1 MALLDV
7 VLLLVVIFG
16 LAYIRVPI
24 IIWTCVI
31 GTTLVLIS
39 LFGKLSFLFLAP
51 FWIVFLAAAAF
62 ANIKQLRLNYLTL
75 PLIKKL
81 QKQMPSIS
89 ETEREAIEAG
99 NVWWE
104 KDLFSGRP
112 HWKKFLSMPP
122 PKLTTE
128 EQDFIDNQV
137 ETLCNMLNDWEILNN
152 NHNLPESVWQYLKN
166 EKFFG
171 LVIPKEYGGRGFSA
185 LAHST
190 MVVKIATRSISA
202 AVNTMVPNSLGPGEL
217 LLHYG
222 TDEQKKYYL
231 PRLAKGED
239 IPCFALTSPEAGSD
253 AGSIID
259 KGIVCRGQ
267 YEGKEIIGIRLTW
280 DKRYITLAPV
290 ATVLGIA
297 FRLYDPDNFLNKG
310 KVDLGITLCLVPT
323 SHPGVETGNRHYPLH
338 LAFLNGPTRG
348 KDVFIPIDWIIGGV
362 ANAGQGWKMLMEC
375 LSIGRSIS
383 LPALSTACT
392 KLAYRTTGAYAH
404 IRRQF
409 NTEIAHFE
417 GVEEALGNIA
427 GYTYLTESCR
437 LFTVGAV
444 DQHVK
449 PSIASAIAKYHMTE
463 MARKVVMH
471 AMDVHAGH
479 GIQMGPRNVLATS
492 HLAIPVSI
500 TVEGANI
507 LTRNLIIFGQGAIRC
522 HPYLLKEI
530 KLFSQPDS
538 DEKTRS
544 LDRILVSH
552 TGYLISNMVRTF
564 WRGLTAGKLIFSP
577 VRGQAARYYKQISRT
592 SSMLAFLTDVSIM
605 TLGGTLKRKER
616 ISARL
621 GDILSEMYLASAV
634 LKYYRD
640 NNEPT
645 SDLDYV
651 RWCVEMCLYKI
662 QIACDELL
670 QNFPIKWLGKILR
683 WIIFPYGT
691 SFYKPSDDLHHK
703 IVGPMLNPSEFRDR
717 LTDFCYISKDPND
730 PVRRLD
736 VVLEEREGIEPLW
749 IKFQEAIRRGL
760 VSRHASFE
768 EQMDAAEK
776 SGALTTSEILALSD
790 FNATLKEV
798 IKVNEFT
805 FDLSTVVS

>member
-1 MALLDV
+1 MAVFDV
-7 VLLLVVIFG
+7 VILLFVVFG

-24 IIWTCVI
+24 ILWTGFI
-31 GTTLVLIS
+31 GVVLVLIS
-39 LFGKLSFLFLAP
+39 LSGTLFFPFLALFWILFLA
-51 FWIVFLAAAAF
+51 VAAF
-62 ANIKQLRLNYLTL
+62 ANLKQLRQKYFTI
-75 PLIKKL
+75 PLIEKL

-112 HWKKFLSMPP
+112 HWKKLLSMPS
-122 PKLTTE
+122 PKLSEE
-128 EQDFIDNQV
+128 EQHFIDNQV
-137 ETLCNMLNDWEILNN
+137 ETLCHMLNDWEILNN
-152 NHNLPESVWQYLKN
+152 NHNLPDDVWQYLKN

-231 PRLAKGED
+231 PRLARGDD

-267 YEGKEIIGIRLTW
+267 YEGKEILGIRLTW

-310 KVDLGITLCLVPT
+310 KEDLGITLCLVPT
-323 SHPGVETGNRHYPLH
+323 SHPGVEIGNRHYPLH
-338 LAFLNGPTRG
+338 LAFMNGPTRG
-348 KDVFIPIDWIIGGV
+348 KDVFIPIEWIIGGV
-362 ANAGQGWKMLMEC
+362 SNAGQGWKMLMEC

-383 LPALSTACT
+383 LPALSTACA
-392 KLAYRTTGAYAH
+392 KLAFRMTGAYAQ

-409 NTEIAHFE
+409 NTEIANFE

-427 GYTYLTESCR
+427 GLTYLTESCR

-444 DQHVK
+444 DQNVK

-463 MARKVVMH
+463 MARKVIMH

-479 GIQMGPRNVLATS
+479 SIQIGPRNILATA
-492 HLAIPVSI
+492 HMAIPVSI

-522 HPYLLKEI
+522 HPYLLQEI
-530 KLFSQPDS
+530 KLFSKPDS
-538 DEKTRS
+538 DEKMRS
-544 LDRILVSH
+544 LDRILISH
-552 TGYLISNMVRTF
+552 VGYLISNMVRTF
-564 WRGLTAGKLIFSP
+564 WRGLTAGTLIFSP
-577 VRGQAARYYKQISRT
+577 VRGPTARYYRQLSRM
-592 SSMLAFLTDVSIM
+592 SSVLAFLSDVSILS
-605 TLGGTLKRKER
+605 LGGSLKRKER

-621 GDILSEMYLASAV
+621 GDILSQLYLASAV
-634 LKYYRD
+634 LKYFKD
-640 NNEPT
+640 NDQPT
-645 SDLDYV
+645 SDLNYV
-651 RWCVEMCLYKI
+651 RWCIEMSLYKM
-662 QIACDELL
+662 QVACNELL
-670 QNFPIKWLGKILR
+670 QNFPIKWMGKILH
-683 WIIFPYGT
+683 WIAFPYGT
-691 SFYKPSDDLHHK
+691 SYYKPNDDLHHK
-703 IVGPMLNPSEFRDR
+703 IVGTMINPSQFRDR
-717 LTDFCYISKDPND
+717 LTDFCFISKDPND
-730 PVRRLD
+730 PVRRLE
-736 VVLEEREGIEPLW
+736 VVLEQREEIEPLW
-749 IKFQEAIRRGL
+749 NKFQEAIRKGIL
-760 VSRHASFE
+760 SRHASFA
-768 EQMDAAEK
+768 EQIDAADKLGVLNNAETR
-776 SGALTTSEILALSD
+776 ALRD
-790 FNATLKEV
+790 FNSILKEV
-798 IKVNEFT
+798 IKVNEFN
-805 FDLSTVVS
+805 FDLSAVIC